1 MVRLEKHEVGG
12 TVPHNW
18 TPQAHCRQFEKNAVQ
33 TASAGKTALSRHSGG
48 RNDNRRPLGH
58 KKGVVGWIFG
68 KLEEFAKVFH
78 RFCRYIE

>member
-1 MVRLEKHEVGG
+1 MK
-12 TVPHNW
+12 TVLPKPAANSRK
-18 TPQAHCRQFEKNAVQ
+18 TLLTCRRRQNRPFFGKA
-33 TASAGKTALSRHSGG
+33 AAGMTTSVLW
-48 RNDNRRPLGH
+48 GH